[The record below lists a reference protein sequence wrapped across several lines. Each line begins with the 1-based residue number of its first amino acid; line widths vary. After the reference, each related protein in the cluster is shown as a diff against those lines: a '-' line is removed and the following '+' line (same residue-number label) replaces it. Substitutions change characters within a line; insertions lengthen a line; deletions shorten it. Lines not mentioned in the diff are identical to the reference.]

1 MAAKKKTNVKKQK
14 NTAAKPGKENKKT
27 KNNKNGKGN
36 DFPSFAY
43 QLIPYIV
50 AVVALFFLICF
61 IANAICNPGNEL
73 AGGSESEHTL
83 GIVGFWI
90 CQIMFGL
97 FGPAAYLIPVILACF
112 VVFWRNY
119 NSRDF
124 VALNAVIAVL
134 TSVVLSALFHAFMHL
149 GGGAEGLTY
158 EVAYLFEEGA
168 ASQGGGIIGGLL
180 AFALAAIMNMGGTI
194 FVLIA
199 VLIPMVTFLVG
210 TTPVA
215 IVSAIAAK
223 VKESMAKSAELRA
236 EREKEEALEEKER
249 REEERAERAAMRE
262 EERARRAEE
271 REEARRQREEERA
284 AQKEAREAER
294 AAAAKDGSSSANN
307 TNSSSEQSGLNTEAL
322 GDTAKESGEK
332 QFGRASEKASNNDG
346 NIRDSS
352 MAGTRAD
359 ASSSDDMSRSRD
371 QRDRGARRF
380 GDDVAEKRYNETVA
394 NAREDEEEYVEQMSA
409 EEKPAEREEDKVK
422 VKYSAFTVDEINRLD
437 NIKPEGRKMPVVDND
452 DEDEDELAAAA
463 VFSEKQNEEINSV
476 DNANDVEEVVFTD
489 PNDTGKRTRG
499 YSTVDDMASDLFDGN
514 DFEVDKETGEVFT
527 PVVQDKGIKSADEY
541 RAANEQKDEYFI
553 GDKPEPEPI
562 PEYVYPTI
570 DLLDE
575 GPSHYS
581 TSPEEIEKNKELL
594 RRVLADF
601 KINVTDIACSCGPT
615 ITRYEV
621 KPEAGTRVR
630 QIANL
635 VDDIAYGLAKSG
647 IRIEAPIP
655 GKAAVGIEVP
665 NDKSVPVKLRT
676 LIETPEFIGH
686 KSKLAAC
693 LGADVSGKPVIF
705 DIEKMPHLLV
715 AGTTGSGKSVCI
727 NAILMSILYHA
738 KPEEVQLLLIDPKK
752 VEFKV
757 YRDIPHL
764 CCRIIS
770 DPKKAAGAL
779 NSAVNEMEKRFE
791 LIEEVGV
798 RNIAGYNEA
807 TKNDPDKPYMPRL
820 VIVIDEFADLM
831 MTAKDE
837 VETAVVRIAQK
848 ARAAGIHLIIGTQR
862 PSVDV
867 ITGLIKA
874 NIPSRIAFTVMS
886 GIDSR
891 TILDTVGAEK
901 LCGRGDM
908 LYAPVGAQKP
918 QRVQGAFVSD
928 EEVETVVNYVKERNA
943 PVRYNQ
949 EFESSI
955 DIEAAKCGNAPEASG
970 AAAGG
975 GASSGGDED
984 TKFWDAVELAIDAG
998 KISTS
1003 LLQRRLEVG
1012 YGRAA
1017 KIIDRMEEMGFV
1029 SAPDGNKPRKILI
1042 TRDELEERRLAEE

>member
-1 MAAKKKTNVKKQK
+1 MAQKKKTYV
-14 NTAAKPGKENKKT
+14 
-27 KNNKNGKGN
+27 KNGKAVTQKKSTGSAQKAAQK
-36 DFPSFAY
+36 PSFAY

-50 AVVALFFLICF
+50 AVVALFLLICF
-61 IANAICNPGNEL
+61 ISNAIANPGNKL
-73 AGGSESEHTL
+73 GDSNRESEHPL

-90 CQIMFGL
+90 CQIIFGA
-97 FGPAAYLIPVILACF
+97 FGPAAYLIPFILACF
-112 VVFWRNY
+112 VIFWRNY
-119 NSRDF
+119 NKRDF
-124 VALNAVIAVL
+124 VAINAIIAVL
-134 TSVVLSALFHAFMHL
+134 TAVVLSAIVHVFAHM
-149 GGGAEGLTY
+149 GGG
-158 EVAYLFEEGA
+158 VAAFSSSFTELFREGA
-168 ASQGGGIIGGLL
+168 CSEGGGFIGGYL
-180 AFALAAIMNMGGTI
+180 AFALTYILNIGGTV

-199 VLIPMVTFLVG
+199 VLIPMVMFLVG

-215 IVSAIAAK
+215 VASFIAGK
-223 VKESMAKSAELRA
+223 VKVAMAKSAEARK
-236 EREKEEALEEKER
+236 ERKEEEALEEKER
-249 REEERAERAAMRE
+249 REEEKAERALIRE
-262 EERARRAEE
+262 EERAQRAAEREAARAE
-271 REEARRQREEERA
+271 REAQREAAKAEKTSAADKTERSEENDSPALVGVPTGARQEKAERYAEDAEDDAGEAEPKSEERA
-284 AQKEAREAER
+284 PEEKLKISAFSTDDIRKT
-294 AAAAKDGSSSANN
+294 DGF
-307 TNSSSEQSGLNTEAL
+307 
-322 GDTAKESGEK
+322 K
-332 QFGRASEKASNNDG
+332 
-346 NIRDSS
+346 
-352 MAGTRAD
+352 TRGP
-359 ASSSDDMSRSRD
+359 
-371 QRDRGARRF
+371 QR
-380 GDDVAEKRYNETVA
+380 ETV
-394 NAREDEEEYVEQMSA
+394 
-409 EEKPAEREEDKVK
+409 
-422 VKYSAFTVDEINRLD
+422 EI
-437 NIKPEGRKMPVVDND
+437 
-452 DEDEDELAAAA
+452 EDEDERGADA
-463 VFSEKQNEEINSV
+463 VFSQNGADEDAGETV
-476 DNANDVEEVVFTD
+476 TFTAMED
-489 PNDTGKRTRG
+489 SGRRDRG
-499 YSTVDDMASDLFDGN
+499 YSAVDDLVSERFDEDN
-514 DFEVDKETGEVFT
+514 FEVDEETGEVFT
-527 PVVQDKGIKSADEY
+527 PLVQDNGFKSAAEF
-541 RAANEQKDEYFI
+541 RAANEAKDEYFI
-553 GDKPEPEPI
+553 GENPTPPPV
-562 PEYVYPTI
+562 PEYVFPPI
-570 DLLDE
+570 DLLEE
-575 GPSHYS
+575 GPTHYS
-581 TSPEEIEKNKELL
+581 TSPEEIDKNIQLL
-594 RRVLADF
+594 RGVLQDF
-601 KINVTDIACSCGPT
+601 KINIKDIECSCGPT

-621 KPEAGTRVR
+621 KPEAGVRVR

-635 VDDIAYGLAKSG
+635 VDDISYGLAKSG

-676 LIETPEFIGH
+676 LIETPEFINH

-705 DIEKMPHLLV
+705 DIEKMPHVLV

-727 NAILMSILYHA
+727 NSILMSLLYHA
-738 KPEEVQLLLIDPKK
+738 KPEEVKLLLIDPKK

-798 RNIAGYNEA
+798 RNISGYNEA

-831 MTAKDE
+831 MTAREE

-886 GIDSR
+886 GVDSR

-928 EEVETVVNYVKERNA
+928 EEVEEVVNFVKERNA
-943 PVRYNQ
+943 PVRYDQ
-949 EFESSI
+949 EFETSI
-955 DIEAAKCGNAPEASG
+955 DNEAAKCGNAPQPSVENLS
-970 AAAGG
+970 AGPAG
-975 GASSGGDED
+975 SDED
-984 TKFWDAVELAIDAG
+984 AKFWDAVELAIDSG

-1042 TRDELEERRLAEE
+1042 TREELDEIRLGSIDE

>member
-1 MAAKKKTNVKKQK
+1 MAVKKKTN
-14 NTAAKPGKENKKT
+14 AKKT
-27 KNNKNGKGN
+27 KNAAAQPKKVAKKEKKDLKNKNSQKGKGK
-36 DFPSFAY
+36 DQGPSFAY

-50 AVVALFFLICF
+50 AVVALFFLVCF
-61 IANAICNPGNEL
+61 IANAICNPENEL
-73 AGGSESEHTL
+73 AGGSESEHAL

-97 FGPAAYLIPVILACF
+97 FGPAAFLIPIILGCF
-112 VVFWRNY
+112 VFFWRNY

-124 VALNAVIAVL
+124 VALNAVIAAL
-134 TSVVLSALFHAFMHL
+134 TSILFSALFHAFMNL
-149 GGGAEGLTY
+149 DGGAEGLTSDI
-158 EVAYLFEEGA
+158 AYLFEEGA
-168 ASQGGGIIGGLL
+168 ASYGGGVIGGLL
-180 AFALAAIMNMGGTI
+180 TFALAAIMNLGGTI

-199 VLIPMVTFLVG
+199 VLIPMITFLVG

-215 IVSAIAAK
+215 IVSAIAVK
-223 VKESMAKSAELRA
+223 VKASMEKNAEIRA
-236 EREKEEALEEKER
+236 ERKKEEAIAEKER
-249 REEERAERAAMRE
+249 REEERAERAAQRE
-262 EERARRAEE
+262 EERVRRAEE
-271 REEARRQREEERA
+271 REEARREREAQRIAEKEAQQTEKEKLQKEKTERA
-284 AQKEAREAER
+284 
-294 AAAAKDGSSSANN
+294 SA
-307 TNSSSEQSGLNTEAL
+307 SA
-322 GDTAKESGEK
+322 
-332 QFGRASEKASNNDG
+332 
-346 NIRDSS
+346 
-352 MAGTRAD
+352 
-359 ASSSDDMSRSRD
+359 SSDDDEALVMNNDALGAKDKNDNKASDNSEKDTDADDNTRSKEK
-371 QRDRGARRF
+371 RGLFGGLRNKSGNTTED
-380 GDDVAEKRYNETVA
+380 GDDQKLNDNSDNV
-394 NAREDEEEYVEQMSA
+394 EEPDTLYVSDSA
-409 EEKPAEREEDKVK
+409 ENIPEESEEDNVK
-422 VKYSAFTVDEINRLD
+422 VRYSAFTVDEINRLD
-437 NIKPEGRKMPVVDND
+437 NIKPEGRKAPAEENYDD
-452 DEDEDELAAAA
+452 SDTDEDEVAVTA
-463 VFSEKQNEEINSV
+463 VFSDGSDVENDNGYNDDGEEI
-476 DNANDVEEVVFTD
+476 VFSD
-489 PNDTGKRTRG
+489 PNDTGTRSRG
-499 YSTVDDMASDLFDGN
+499 HSKVDDLASEIFDEN
-514 DFEVDKETGEVFT
+514 NYEIDEETGEVFT
-527 PVVQDKGIKSADEY
+527 PVVQDKGAKSADEF
-541 RAANEQKDEYFI
+541 RAANEKKEEYFI
-553 GDKPEPEPI
+553 GDKPEPAPI
-562 PEYVYPTI
+562 PEYVYPPI
-570 DLLDE
+570 DLLEE

-581 TSPEEIEKNKELL
+581 TSPEEIEKNKDLL
-594 RRVLADF
+594 RGVLQDF
-601 KINVTDIACSCGPT
+601 KINVTDISCSCGPT

-665 NDKSVPVKLRT
+665 NDKSVPVKLRS

-752 VEFKV
+752 VEFKI

-955 DIEAAKCGNAPEASG
+955 DVEAAKCGNAPEASG
-970 AAAGG
+970 ASMGG
-975 GASSGGDED
+975 GMSSGGDED
-984 TKFWDAVELAIDAG
+984 MKFWDAVELAIDAG

-1042 TRDELEERRLAEE
+1042 TRDELEERRLSEE